1 MIFDAIVL
9 TGGRSSRLGGEAK
22 AALTVEGRS
31 LLARA
36 LDASAGARLTV
47 VVGEATAV
55 PAGVL
60 VTREEPPF
68 GGPAAAIAAGM
79 LALAPDSD
87 FTLVL
92 ACDMPHSATA
102 VRELLSGAAALAGT
116 DGVVAVDRDGH
127 RQPLLGLYRTGPL
140 AAAVRGLGAGVRN
153 GSVRAL
159 LASLALV
166 ELPVPPGSTTDID
179 TWADAAGFGIAP
191 PAATPPPHPPPP
203 PPPPTKGQPMT
214 ERDDGARMAALAEWS
229 TRLAAELGL
238 TGLEVDVDAV
248 LTLAGTAAHSVMRP
262 AAPLTTYIVGY
273 AAGLAAAQADAA
285 EPSAAGPAAFERS
298 AFARAAAAA
307 TALAESGAR

>member
-191 PAATPPPHPPPP
+191 PAATAASLPQPPT
-203 PPPPTKGQPMT
+203 PTKGQPMT